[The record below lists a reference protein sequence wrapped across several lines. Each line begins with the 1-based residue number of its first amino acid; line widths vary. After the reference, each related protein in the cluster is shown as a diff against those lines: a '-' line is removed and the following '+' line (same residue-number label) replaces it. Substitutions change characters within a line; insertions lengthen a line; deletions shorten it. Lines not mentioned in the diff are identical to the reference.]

1 MTSTIQPS
9 PAPSP
14 RGTSLPSGREV
25 GVAIIG
31 SGFAGLGLAVRLRQR
46 GETDFVVLERG
57 DDVGG
62 TWRDNTYP
70 GAACDVQS
78 NLYSFSFA
86 PNPDWPRTYSGQ
98 PEIQAYL
105 HSTAERFGVYPH
117 CVFGADVT
125 GARWDDAARRWRVQ
139 TSAGEVSARVLV
151 SAAGALA
158 DPAYPD
164 IPGLDS
170 FAGTVMHSARW
181 DAGHDLTGERV
192 AVIGTG
198 ASAIQLVPAIQPLVD
213 GVAVYQRT
221 PPWIIPRGDRPVRP
235 SAQRLYRRLPAFQ
248 RAVRGALYASREVL
262 VVGMAK
268 RRRFLEPVGKMA
280 RAHLE
285 RQVRDPKLRAALTP
299 DYTIGCKRI
308 LISNDY
314 YPAVSAPNAELV
326 TAGIAEVRPHS
337 IVTRDGVERPTDTIV
352 LATGFAVTDL
362 PIAHRIAGRDGRT
375 LAQVWDEGMVTNRGS
390 AVAGF
395 PNLFLLVGPNVGV
408 GHTSMVYMIE
418 SQLNYVLDALR
429 TMADEGLAVLETT
442 PQAQQAYRELI
453 AERSRGTVWLAGGCG
468 SWYLDRHGHNT
479 TLWPDFTFRF
489 RRLTRRLDREN
500 YVGTPA
506 GSPAGTASAE
516 VAA

>member
-1 MTSTIQPS
+1 MTSTLESQPS
-9 PAPSP
+9 PTAGAI
-14 RGTSLPSGREV
+14 RDV

-31 SGFAGLGLAVRLRQR
+31 SGFAGLGMAIALRRR
-46 GETDFVVLERG
+46 GETGFVVLERA

-86 PNPDWPRTYSGQ
+86 QNPEWGRSYSEQ

-105 HSTAERFGVYPH
+105 QRTADRFDVRRH

-125 GARWDDAARRWRVQ
+125 AARWDDAAQRWLVS
-139 TSAGEVSARVLV
+139 TAAGEFRARVLV
-151 SAAGALA
+151 SATGALA
-158 DPAYPD
+158 DPTCPD

-181 DAGHDLTGERV
+181 NSSHDLTGERV

-198 ASAIQLVPAIQPLVD
+198 ASAVQVVPAIQPVV
-213 GVAVYQRT
+213 GSIAVYQRT
-221 PPWIIPRGDRPVRP
+221 PAWVVPRTDHPVKPWMR
-235 SAQRLYRRLPAFQ
+235 RLYRVVPGFQNAIRAF
-248 RAVRGALYASREVL
+248 LYLFREFL
-262 VVGMAK
+262 VIGMAK
-268 RRRFLEPVGKMA
+268 NRRFLGPVGKLA
-280 RAHLE
+280 KAHLHN
-285 RQVRDPKLRAALTP
+285 QVRDPKLRKALTP

-314 YPAVSAPNAELV
+314 FPAVAAPNAELV
-326 TAGIAEVRPHS
+326 TAGIAEIRPQS
-337 IVTRDGVERPTDTIV
+337 IVTEDGVERPTDTIV
-352 LATGFAVTDL
+352 LATGFHVTDL
-362 PIAHRIAGRDGRT
+362 PIAERIRGRDGRS
-375 LAQVWDEGMVTNRGS
+375 LADVWSRGMVSNRS
-390 AVAGF
+390 ATVAGF
-395 PNLFLLVGPNVGV
+395 PNMFLLVGPNVGV

-418 SQLNYVLDALR
+418 SQVAYVDDALR
-429 TMADEGLAVLETT
+429 TMDAEGLEVIETT
-442 PQAQQAYRELI
+442 EEAQQAYRDLI
-453 AERSRGTVWLAGGCG
+453 AEKSKGTVWLAGGCA

-489 RRLTRRLDREN
+489 RRLTRSLDREN
-500 YVGTPA
+500 YVGV
-506 GSPAGTASAE
+506 PAGTEHPE